1 MMKRNNYNGI
11 LLVFFLLLSA
21 KSFALSGKE
30 YLEKINANYKS
41 LGSFELVLNYQLY
54 KGHTGS
60 EIKDKYESVFRVN
73 GKKSH
78 RKVYADEIITG
89 EETSLVLN
97 HELKTIQIL
106 PGLKDEL
113 FDQDITSSLAQ
124 CQDIK
129 VKGTSEGTFLSITFK
144 NFSTVQYA
152 RIDLLIDADFWVK
165 HMTLFYATQ
174 INFSHDY
181 FHPDMDYPRL
191 EIDYTKLKKNWKD
204 EQGLTNLANYV
215 TKEGGFYKP
224 SPLYQNY
231 EIIQ

>member
-1 MMKRNNYNGI
+1 MKRNNNYSR
-11 LLVFFLLLSA
+11 LMMVFFLLVSA

-60 EIKDKYESVFRVN
+60 EIKDQYESVFRVN

-106 PGLKDEL
+106 PGLKNEL
-113 FDQDITSSLAQ
+113 FDQDITASLAQ

-129 VKGTSEGTFLSITFK
+129 IKETAEGTSLSITFK
-144 NFSTVQYA
+144 NFSSVQYA

-174 INFSHDY
+174 INYSRDY

-204 EQGLTNLANYV
+204 EQGLTDLSNYI
-215 TKEGGFYKP
+215 TKEGDFYKP
-224 SPLYQNY
+224 VSLYQNY
-231 EIIQ
+231 EVIQ